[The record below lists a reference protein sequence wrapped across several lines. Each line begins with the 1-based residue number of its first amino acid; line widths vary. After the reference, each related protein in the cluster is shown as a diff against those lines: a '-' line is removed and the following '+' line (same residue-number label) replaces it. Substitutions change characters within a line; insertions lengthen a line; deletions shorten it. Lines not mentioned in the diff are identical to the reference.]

1 MQKRLGFSRGRARFA
16 AFQSAAFSGRLR
28 HLRHAAA
35 ITLAAFFVPASPA
48 AAAAITVSAIAPIER
63 GPALWVVQDLDTTI
77 YLFGTFHALDS
88 QSNWFN
94 RSVRA
99 AFEAS
104 EQLVLETLVPED
116 PVELHAVLARNA
128 LAREPKPGQPVV
140 SAERGSSFVASA
152 GQAMSAGRSMGISVD
167 HGADAVLR
175 RAANA
180 GGKPVDGLES
190 FEFQLR
196 MFSSLP
202 SPARPAARPA
212 GDLGS
217 MIGSMQS
224 AWKRG
229 DNDSF
234 AAVLGNV
241 RAQSPLAYKTLF
253 TDRNATW
260 ASWIADRMDQP
271 GTVFVAVG
279 TGHLIGPDSVQQYL
293 AARGFASARIS

>member
-1 MQKRLGFSRGRARFA
+1 
-16 AFQSAAFSGRLR
+16 
-28 HLRHAAA
+28 LRHAAA
-35 ITLAAFFVPASPA
+35 ITLAAFFIPLAPA
-48 AAAAITVSAIAPIER
+48 AAAPAER
-63 GPALWVVQDLDTTI
+63 GPALWVIQDVDTTI
-77 YLFGTFHALDS
+77 FLFGTFHALDS
-88 QSNWFN
+88 QAGWFN
-94 RSVRA
+94 NSVRA
-99 AFEAS
+99 AFDS
-104 EQLVLETLVPED
+104 SDQLVLETLVPED
-116 PVELHAVLARNA
+116 PAELHSILARNA
-128 LAREPKPGQPVV
+128 LAAEPRPGEPVV
-140 SAERGSSFVASA
+140 SATRGSSFVASA

-212 GDLGS
+212 GDMGR

-241 RAQSPLAYKTLF
+241 RAQSPQTYKTLF

-293 AARGFASARIS
+293 AARGIASARIS

>member
-1 MQKRLGFSRGRARFA
+1 LKT
-16 AFQSAAFSGRLR
+16 
-28 HLRHAAA
+28 AAA
-35 ITLAAFFVPASPA
+35 IILAAFFVPSAPA
-48 AAAAITVSAIAPIER
+48 TAAPAER
-63 GPALWVVQDLDTTI
+63 GPALWVIQDVDTTI
-77 YLFGTFHALDS
+77 FLFGTFHALDS
-88 QSNWFN
+88 QTSWFN
-94 RSVRA
+94 NSVRA
-99 AFEAS
+99 AFDS
-104 EQLVLETLVPED
+104 SDQLVLETLVPED
-116 PVELHAVLARNA
+116 PAELHSILARHA
-128 LAREPKPGQPVV
+128 LAGEPRPGEPVV
-140 SAERGSSFVASA
+140 SAERAPSFVASA
-152 GQAMSAGRSMGISVD
+152 GHAMSAGRKMGISVD

-196 MFSSLP
+196 MFSALP
-202 SPARPAARPA
+202 PPAAPA
-212 GDLGS
+212 GNQSGDMGR
-217 MIGSMQS
+217 MIGTMQS

-229 DNDSF
+229 DSDSF

-241 RAQSPLAYKTLF
+241 RVNSPQAYKTLF

-293 AARGFASARIS
+293 AARGITSARIS